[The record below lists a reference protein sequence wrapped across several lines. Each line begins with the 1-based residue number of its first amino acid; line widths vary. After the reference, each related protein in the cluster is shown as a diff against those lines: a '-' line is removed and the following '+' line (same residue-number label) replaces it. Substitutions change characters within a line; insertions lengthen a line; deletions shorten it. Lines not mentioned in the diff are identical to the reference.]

1 MRGIETGLKNPY
13 VIVVAALAVLVV
25 GVVAA
30 TRIPADLLPQF
41 KTPAVQIVTFYP
53 GMAPEVVEGDITSRL
68 ERWTGQSVGIERQES
83 KSLLGVSIVK
93 DFFRENISFDTAM
106 SQVTSYAM
114 SDLYYLPPGTVPPM
128 VMPFDP
134 TASVPLCI
142 VTVSSPTL
150 TEKDLY
156 DVAYFELRNRLQSIQ
171 GVIAPA
177 VYGGVLRRI
186 LAYVD
191 RDKLE
196 SRNLSPMDVV
206 RSLRAQN
213 VFVPAGNA
221 KFGDLDYQIISN
233 SMPSEVHE
241 LNDIP
246 IKASGNSVVFMRDV
260 GEVKD
265 SAQIQS
271 NIVRIN
277 GRRQVYIPVY
287 RQPGANTIAIV
298 DQIKSQLDQ
307 IIARLRN
314 LDPKNKDLALSVVMD
329 QSAVVRGSIGG
340 LQFEAALGAIL
351 AGAMVLLFLRSIRA
365 TVIAVIAL
373 PVSFLAAIIGLYAT
387 GDTLNSMTLGGLALS
402 VGIILDQA
410 IVVLENIVRR
420 LETGEPRAGAVLHGT
435 QEVALPVLVSV
446 VTFAVAF
453 FPVIFLGGIARFL
466 FTPLAVAVIIAIT
479 AGYGVAMFIVPLS
492 ALTLLRE
499 SGAHGKGGVHEE
511 SAGGLGAWSER
522 IVVRLLR
529 RKFAVLAVS
538 AIAFVGGALLL
549 TSLGRELFPPVDASQ
564 FTIYVRMPSGT
575 RLEKSEETIA
585 RIERTLISELGE
597 PDIDYPAKEEH
608 HDSDLRILISN
619 AGVLY
624 DWPAAYTPNEGPMD
638 AFVLAQLK
646 GKRGS
651 LSTFAHVAR
660 LRARLAQEFPGV
672 GFAFDTGGM
681 LTAALNFGLP
691 SPIDIQ
697 VQGNSLEV
705 LGDIA
710 GEIRRIAAGVPG
722 AVDVR
727 MAQRNDYPQIRV
739 DVDRVKSAQL
749 GLTQE
754 DVIKNLVTSLN
765 SSIGFNPAFWIDEKN
780 RNHYF
785 LGAQYAEQDIKSIE
799 TLLDIPVSSGNGA
812 RPTVLRNLVALSPR
826 QGPASV
832 THMNITRTFNVFAG
846 VLPGHDVGS
855 VAAEIERRLT
865 ASEALSPKSRAS
877 ARGMVYDIKGP
888 KYDGKGYNLA
898 VRGEAQ
904 SMRESLRAFSSGM
917 GMAVVLIYLVMVAL
931 LKSFKAPMAVM
942 FAIPLGMIGVAVM
955 LYITGSALNIPSAMG
970 ILMMSGIVVQFSII
984 LLMFAEQLIAE
995 GAEPHIAVARAVRLR
1010 VRPILMTA
1018 LAACLAMAPMA
1029 IGGRGAE
1036 ANAPLARAII
1046 GGVIA
1051 AAGLTIFVVPCLFVI
1066 LRGSSKARVV
1076 VAESGGTH

>member
-1 MRGIETGLKNPY
+1 MRAIESGLKNPY
-13 VIVVAALAVLVV
+13 VVVVAALAVVVV
-25 GVVAA
+25 GVVAGA
-30 TRIPADLLPQF
+30 RIPADLLPQF

-134 TASVPLCI
+134 TASVPLCL

-150 TEKDLY
+150 SEKDLY

-196 SRNLSPMDVV
+196 SRNLSPMDIV

-221 KFGDLDYQIISN
+221 KFGELDYQIISN
-233 SMPSEVHE
+233 SMPAEVRE

-246 IKASGNSVVFMRDV
+246 IKAAGDSVVFMRDV
-260 GEVKD
+260 GEVRD

-277 GRRQVYIPVY
+277 ARRQVYIPVY

-314 LDPKNKDLALSVVMD
+314 LDPKNHDLALSVVMD
-329 QSAVVRGSIGG
+329 QSAVVRSGIGA
-340 LQFEAALGAIL
+340 LQFEAALGALL
-351 AGAMVLLFLRSIRA
+351 AGLMVLVFLRSWRA
-365 TVIAVIAL
+365 TIIAVIAL
-373 PVSFLAAIIGLYAT
+373 PVSFLGAFIGLFAT
-387 GDTLNSMTLGGLALS
+387 GDTLNSMTLGGLALA

-410 IVVLENIVRR
+410 IVVLENIVRHIESG
-420 LETGEPRAGAVLHGT
+420 ETRAGAVLKGAN
-435 QEVALPVLVSV
+435 EVALPVFVSV

-453 FPVIFLGGIARFL
+453 FPVVFLTGIAKFL
-466 FTPLAVAVIIAIT
+466 FTPLAVAVILSITVGFVMAMFLVPLTARTLLKERPAGAHHPVEGGIGAWCERIAIR
-479 AGYGVAMFIVPLS
+479 L
-492 ALTLLRE
+492 
-499 SGAHGKGGVHEE
+499 
-511 SAGGLGAWSER
+511 
-522 IVVRLLR
+522 VRVR
-529 RKFAVLAVS
+529 YAVLAAS
-538 AIAFVGGALLL
+538 LAAFALGAILL

-564 FTIYVRMPSGT
+564 FTILVRMPAGT

-585 RIERTLISELGE
+585 RIEQSLISELGR
-597 PDIDYPAKEEH
+597 PDIAFPAAEEH
-608 HDSDLRILISN
+608 PESDLRILISN
-619 AGVLY
+619 IGVLY

-638 AFVLAQLK
+638 AFILAQLK

-651 LSTFAHVAR
+651 PSTFDHLAR
-660 LRARLAQEFPGV
+660 LRLRLTREFPGV
-672 GFAFDTGGM
+672 AFAFDSGGM

-697 VQGNSLEV
+697 VQGNSLET
-705 LGDIA
+705 LADIA
-710 GEIRRIAAGVPG
+710 SEISRIAADVPG
-722 AVDVR
+722 AADVR
-727 MAQRNDYPQIRV
+727 VAQRNDYPQLRV
-739 DVDRVKSAQL
+739 EVDRVKAAQL
-749 GLTQE
+749 GLTQD
-754 DVIKNLVTSLN
+754 DVIKNLVTALN

-785 LGAQYAEQDIKSIE
+785 LGAQYAENDIRSIE

-812 RPTVLRNLVALSPR
+812 RPATLRNLVQVSPR

-832 THMNITRTFNVFAG
+832 THMNITRTFNVFAN

-855 VAAEIERRLT
+855 VAAEIERRLA
-865 ASEALSPKSRAS
+865 ASDILAPAPRAS
-877 ARGMVYDIKGP
+877 ARGTVYDLKGLN
-888 KYDGKGYNLA
+888 YLGKGYLLA

-904 SMRESLRAFSSGM
+904 SMRESLRAFSGGL
-917 GMAVVLIYLVMVAL
+917 GMAIVLIYLVMVAL
-931 LKSFKAPMAVM
+931 LKSFKTPLAVM
-942 FAIPLGMIGVAVM
+942 LAVPLGLIGVAVM
-955 LYITGSALNIPSAMG
+955 LFVTGSALSIPSAMG

-984 LLMFAEQLIAE
+984 LLSFA
-995 GAEPHIAVARAVRLR
+995 
-1010 VRPILMTA
+1010 
-1018 LAACLAMAPMA
+1018 
-1029 IGGRGAE
+1029 
-1036 ANAPLARAII
+1036 
-1046 GGVIA
+1046 
-1051 AAGLTIFVVPCLFVI
+1051 
-1066 LRGSSKARVV
+1066 
-1076 VAESGGTH
+1076 